1 MRSGARFTA
10 LVILLAL
17 AAGPL
22 FSCCLAQPFP
32 AEAKKSCM
40 QEMEQNCGPAVTAS
54 SASCCKVS
62 ADGHPYLA
70 VSATTQTAPEQA
82 SPAVAPAAATFCAAD
97 APAMAQR
104 AELFLPRSSP
114 PENISVLRI

>member
-17 AAGPL
+17 VTGPL
-22 FSCCLAQPFP
+22 LSCCLAQPFP
-32 AEAKKSCM
+32 AGAKKSCM
-40 QEMEQNCGPAVTAS
+40 QEMEQNCGPAVSFS
-54 SASCCKVS
+54 SAPCCKAS

-70 VSATTQTAPEQA
+70 DNAKAQTEPEQA
-82 SPAVAPAAATFCAAD
+82 SPAVMPAAVNFHAAG
-97 APAMAQR
+97 AAVMAQR

-114 PENISVLRI
+114 PGSISVLRI

>member
-17 AAGPL
+17 GTGPL
-22 FSCCLAQPFP
+22 LSCCLAQPSP

-40 QEMEQNCGPAVTAS
+40 QEMEDNSGPAVS
-54 SASCCKVS
+54 FFSASCCTVS
-62 ADGHPYLA
+62 ADEHPYLA
-70 VSATTQTAPEQA
+70 ISATTQTEPEQTSLA
-82 SPAVAPAAATFCAAD
+82 AVPAAANFHAAG
-97 APAMAQR
+97 APVMTQR

-114 PENISVLRI
+114 PGSISVLRI